1 VKMNESL
8 LSEFDEEMAATRKF
22 LELVPNEKL
31 GWKPHEKSMTI
42 GQLAWHLS
50 DMPSWCRYTFKLDT
64 LRLSPDDYQKKVAE
78 RQGKGAKEILAQFE
92 GDLNDAR
99 AQLAAADDAAL
110 AQQWK
115 MIFGEQTIVDMP
127 RREVLRKW
135 VMNHLIHH
143 RAQLGVFLRLNGIA
157 IPGVY
162 GPSADE
168 TPS

>member
-1 VKMNESL
+1 
-8 LSEFDEEMAATRKF
+8 
-22 LELVPNEKL
+22 
-31 GWKPHEKSMTI
+31 
-42 GQLAWHLS
+42 
-50 DMPSWCRYTFKLDT
+50 
-64 LRLSPDDYQKKVAE
+64 
-78 RQGKGAKEILAQFE
+78 
-92 GDLNDAR
+92 LNDAR